1 MKKIYLSIIS
11 IILIILILFPI
22 ISYAVNLPEKN
33 EQDVFFTADKAEAS
47 LGDTVLLTFDLSK
60 LEYENFKFELSSNSS
75 LENLSTNENFLAEIK
90 NNTITISGSKKD
102 LSVNEINFNYLISE
116 DYKVGDELKITGKVT
131 NADDE
136 ENSIEQV
143 ITIKVIEK
151 TEENNENDKTNED
164 TDNNSTQKDSQ
175 QTDKNEKQDK
185 NDKNQEQNIQ
195 NVQQDKNQTQSGSQ
209 ENSKM
214 QSNTASNFNKTN
226 NQTNNQT
233 LANNNMQTNTKST
246 ASQNTKSQIA
256 NKNTTT
262 KVETNTYKGEN
273 NNYLS
278 KLKIS
283 GYDINPKFDK
293 TNNTYFVT
301 IDKDIENL
309 NITAKAEVS
318 SATVT
323 IYGNTN
329 LKSGT
334 NKILINVTA
343 ENGDVKTYRIYVTK

>member
-33 EQDVFFTADKAEAS
+33 VQNQFFTADKKEAN
-47 LGDTVLLTFDLSK
+47 LGDTIILTFDLSK
-60 LEYENFKFELSSNSS
+60 IEYENFKFELSSNSS
-75 LENLSTNENFLAEIK
+75 LDNISTNENVSAEIA
-90 NNTITISGSKKD
+90 NNTLIISGSKKD
-102 LSVNEINFNYLISE
+102 LSINEINFNYLVPE
-116 DYKVGDELKITGKVT
+116 NYKIGDEIKITGKVT
-131 NADDE
+131 NTDDE
-136 ENSIEQV
+136 ENSIEQT

-151 TEENNENDKTNED
+151 TEQNNENDKANED
-164 TDNNSTQKDSQ
+164 INNDSSQKDNQ
-175 QTDKNEKQDK
+175 QADKNEKQ
-185 NDKNQEQNIQ
+185 EQNTQ
-195 NVQQDKNQTQSGSQ
+195 NAPQEKNQTQSGSQ
-209 ENSKM
+209 DNSKM
-214 QSNTASNFNKTN
+214 QSSTASGFNK
-226 NQTNNQT
+226 TNNQT

-246 ASQNTKSQIA
+246 ASQNTKSQI
-256 NKNTTT
+256 NTKNTTT
-262 KVETNTYKGEN
+262 KVETNTYKGES

-293 TNNTYFVT
+293 TNNTYFIT
-301 IDKDIENL
+301 IDKDVKKL
-309 NITAKAEVS
+309 NITAKAEAS

>member
-1 MKKIYLSIIS
+1 MKKVYLSIIS
-11 IILIILILFPI
+11 IVLIILILFPI
-22 ISYAVNLPEKN
+22 ISYAVNIPEKN
-33 EQDVFFTADKAEAS
+33 EQNVFFTADKTEAN
-47 LGDTVLLTFDLSK
+47 LGDTVLLTLDLSK

-75 LENLSTNENFLAEIK
+75 LENISTNENVLAEIK
-90 NNTITISGSKKD
+90 NNTLTILGSKKD
-102 LSVNEINFNYLISE
+102 LSVQKISFSYLISE
-116 DYKVGDELKITGKVT
+116 DYKIGDEITITGKVT
-131 NADDE
+131 NTDEE

-151 TEENNENDKTNED
+151 TEENNENDYINED
-164 TDNNSTQKDSQ
+164 TNKNSSQKDNQ
-175 QTDKNEKQDK
+175 QNDKNEKQENSDK
-185 NDKNQEQNIQ
+185 KQEQNTQ
-195 NVQQDKNQTQSGSQ
+195 NVPQEKNQTQSGSQ
-209 ENSKM
+209 ENLKM

-226 NQTNNQT
+226 NQTV
-233 LANNNMQTNTKST
+233 NNNLQINTKGT
-246 ASQNTKSQIA
+246 ASQNTKSQISTQ
-256 NKNTTT
+256 NTTT
-262 KVETNTYKGEN
+262 KVETNTYKGES

-293 TNNTYFVT
+293 TNNTYFIT
-301 IDKDIENL
+301 IDKDVEEL

-323 IYGNTN
+323 VYGNTN

-343 ENGDVKTYRIYVTK
+343 ENGEVKTYRIYVTK

>member
-1 MKKIYLSIIS
+1 MKKVYLSIIS
-11 IILIILILFPI
+11 VILIILILFPI

-33 EQDVFFTADKAEAS
+33 EQNVFFTADKTEAN
-47 LGDTVLLTFDLSK
+47 LGDTISLTFDLSK
-60 LEYENFKFELSSNSS
+60 IEYENFKFELSSNSD
-75 LENLSTNENFLAEIK
+75 LANISTNENVSTEIK
-90 NNTITISGSKKD
+90 NNTLTISGSKKD
-102 LSVNEINFNYLISE
+102 LPVQKINFSYLISE
-116 DYKVGDELKITGKVT
+116 DYKIGDEIKITGKIT
-131 NADDE
+131 NTDDE
-136 ENSIEQV
+136 ENSIEQ
-143 ITIKVIEK
+143 TINVKVIEK
-151 TEENNENDKTNED
+151 IEENNESNKTNEE
-164 TDNNSTQKDSQ
+164 TNNNSSQKDNQ
-175 QTDKNEKQDK
+175 QTNKNEKQENSENK
-185 NDKNQEQNIQ
+185 QEQNIQ
-195 NVQQDKNQTQSGSQ
+195 NVPQEKNQTQSSSQ

-214 QSNTASNFNKTN
+214 QSNTVSNFNKTN
-226 NQTNNQT
+226 TQNIV
-233 LANNNMQTNTKST
+233 ANNDSQTNTKV
-246 ASQNTKSQIA
+246 
-256 NKNTTT
+256 TTS
-262 KVETNTYKGEN
+262 KVEANTYKGES

-293 TNNTYFVT
+293 TNNTYFIT
-301 IDKDIENL
+301 IDKNVEKL

>member
-1 MKKIYLSIIS
+1 MKRVYLSIIS
-11 IILIILILFPI
+11 VLLIILILFPI

-33 EQDVFFTADKAEAS
+33 EQDVFFTADKTEVN
-47 LGDTVLLTFDLSK
+47 LGDTVLLTLNLSK

-75 LENLSTNENFLAEIK
+75 LENISTNENVLAEIK
-90 NNTITISGSKKD
+90 NNTLSISGSKKN
-102 LSVNEINFNYLISE
+102 LSVQKINFSYFISAK
-116 DYKVGDELKITGKVT
+116 YKIGDVIEIIGKVT

-143 ITIKVIEK
+143 ITIKDIEK

-164 TDNNSTQKDSQ
+164 TGNNSYQKDNQ
-175 QTDKNEKQDK
+175 QTDKNEKQD
-185 NDKNQEQNIQ
+185 NSDKKQEQNTQ
-195 NVQQDKNQTQSGSQ
+195 NVPQDKNQTQSGSQ

-214 QSNTASNFNKTN
+214 QSNTASSFNK
-226 NQTNNQT
+226 TNNQT

-246 ASQNTKSQIA
+246 ASQNTKSQIDT
-256 NKNTTT
+256 KNTTT
-262 KVETNTYKGEN
+262 KVETNTYKGESY
-273 NNYLS
+273 NYLS

-309 NITAKAEVS
+309 NITAKAEAS

-323 IYGNTN
+323 VYGNTN